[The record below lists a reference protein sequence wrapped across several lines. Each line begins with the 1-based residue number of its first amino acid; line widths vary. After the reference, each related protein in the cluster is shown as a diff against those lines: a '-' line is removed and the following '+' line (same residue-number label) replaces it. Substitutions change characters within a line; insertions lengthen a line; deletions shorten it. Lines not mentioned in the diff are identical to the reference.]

1 MVCPDKGKQLANWAS
16 KAGGVKIVL
25 AGTIDR
31 HQQESVGYF
40 NDMIK
45 PMIDNDQVK
54 YVGPVNMKEK
64 IRLLSRAQGFL
75 NAIEWEEPF
84 GMVMIEAMALG
95 CPVISFARGAA
106 PEIIVHR
113 KTGFLVRNVNEMARF
128 IPRIDEIDR
137 EVVRQ
142 HVERNFSVRVMSEK
156 YVKIY
161 SQVIKTA
168 KGVPDRPYSNGTL
181 GKSGK
186 PQPKTSVI
194 KKAGPA
200 QVAAAA
206 KAEKEVNVRS

>member
-1 MVCPDKGKQLANWAS
+1 MAIEAAKRA
-16 KAGGVKIVL
+16 GVKIVL

-31 HQQESVGYF
+31 HQHESVSYF
-40 NDMIK
+40 NDAIK
-45 PMIDNDQVK
+45 PQIDNDQVK

-75 NAIEWEEPF
+75 NPLQWEEPF

-106 PEIIVHR
+106 PEIVIHR
-113 KTGFLVRNVNEMARF
+113 KTGFLVQNVNEMVRF

-137 EVVRQ
+137 QAARQ

-168 KGVPDRPYSNGTL
+168 KGVPDRPYSNDAMDKL
-181 GKSGK
+181 GK
-186 PQPKTSVI
+186 PLPKTSVI
-194 KKAGPA
+194 KKAVPA
-200 QVAAAA
+200 QVAPAATV
-206 KAEKEVNVRS
+206 EMEVNARN